1 MANLTAWLMD
11 FGHGYRA
18 ATGERLLVHV
28 VPAPVLADIP
38 RAPIHCR
45 RVLVW
50 ENRLLPA
57 WDVAA
62 FLDAPPLTS
71 DRALA
76 ALAAYRVGA
85 DTGKVRL
92 GALLLPAPPVR
103 IAVLDPRNR
112 ELPDP
117 RWRAIAKACFEH
129 HEEAVPILD
138 LARMFETR
146 PNAEQER
153 AAEPVLAAA

>member
-1 MANLTAWLMD
+1 MAELTAWLMD
-11 FGHGYRA
+11 FGHGRRA
-18 ATGERLLVHV
+18 ATGERLLVHI
-28 VPAPVLADIP
+28 VPAPVLAEVP
-38 RAPIHCR
+38 RAPAHCR

-62 FLDAPPLTS
+62 FLGAPPIAS

-76 ALAAYRVGA
+76 ALAAYRGGA
-85 DTGKVRL
+85 DTGKARL

-103 IAVLDPRNR
+103 IAVLDPRSR
-112 ELPDP
+112 ELPDA

-129 HEEAVPILD
+129 REEAVPILD

-146 PNAEQER
+146 AIAEREAVDD
-153 AAEPVLAAA
+153 AALAAA